1 MNDDVSLR
9 QWLTHYGDWL
19 GASEIIALMVGS
31 VIGFM
36 QSTRGMAILF
46 SHFASSIT
54 TLVVFMVGAGYFD
67 YSSVFMSPTAGVIGG
82 ALGMVAFRLLINIS
96 DKIDSRRSEIAENI
110 VDRIPT
116 VGEHHGDRR
125 PE

>member
-9 QWLTHYGDWL
+9 QWLFHYGDWL
-19 GASEIIALMVGS
+19 GAAEIIALMVGS

-54 TLVVFMVGAGYFD
+54 TLVVFMIGAGYFD
-67 YSSVFMSPTAGVIGG
+67 YSTVFMSPTAGVVGG
-82 ALGMVAFRLLINIS
+82 ALGMVSFRLLISVS
-96 DKIDSRRSEIAENI
+96 DKIDARRGEIAEKI
-110 VDRIPT
+110 IDRIPT
-116 VGEHHGDRR
+116 MEEKRHD
-125 PE
+125 PK